1 MVSISITDLR
11 TKIRKLADMVAFKG
25 ERVRVE
31 RNGETAFVLVS
42 EEDAALLEAMEDNED
57 LKAAKKAIKDNYRV
71 SLDEVEKD
79 LGLFCYRKT
88 AGRNT

>member
-79 LGLFCYRKT
+79 LGL
-88 AGRNT
+88 

>member
-57 LKAAKKAIKDNYRV
+57 LKAAKKAIKDNYRI

-79 LGLFCYRKT
+79 LGL
-88 AGRNT
+88 